1 MAAAFAFACT
11 VASSAALAQSST
23 DAAFAETLYRQGRDL
38 MAQGKAA
45 EACPKFAESQRLD
58 PATGTLL
65 NLAACYETV
74 GRLASAWLAY
84 TEAAVAARRDG
95 RADRVNFAEQR
106 ITRLEPKLSRLTVV
120 VSAGAEVEGLEVR
133 LNGALLGSASR
144 GVPTPLDPGTYRIE
158 ATAPGKKRWS
168 EQLVIGKDA
177 ATHTAT
183 VPPLEDAPLDSPDTP
198 EAGAGGGAPLSGAD
212 ELARERPLTT
222 PIYLTGGA
230 TLALVAASAV
240 TGVVY
245 LQRKSDFEDAN
256 DSQNTSVSERE
267 VHDLRDRA
275 QSMALIS
282 TALTAAA
289 VVGAGITAGL
299 YFSRPE
305 QPARSALR
313 TRRSSALPRLAP
325 LVAPG
330 SAGLWIFGDL

>member
-1 MAAAFAFACT
+1 T
-11 VASSAALAQSST
+11 VASGAALAQSST
-23 DAAFAETLYRQGRDL
+23 GAAFAETLYRQGRDL

-106 ITRLEPKLSRLTVV
+106 ITLLEPKLSRLTVV
-120 VSAGAEVEGLEVR
+120 VGPGADAPGLEVR
-133 LNGALLGSASR
+133 LNGALFGSASR
-144 GVPTPLDPGTYRIE
+144 GVPTPVDPGTYRIE

-183 VPPLEDAPLDSPDTP
+183 VPPLEDAPPDSAATP
-198 EAGAGGGAPLSGAD
+198 STGADGSATLSGGD
-212 ELARERPLTT
+212 ELARERPLTA
-222 PIYLTGGA
+222 PIYLAAGA
-230 TLALVAASAV
+230 TLALAAGSAV

-245 LQRKSDFEDAN
+245 LQRKSDFDDAN
-256 DSQNTSVSERE
+256 ANMDRDVSKAE
-267 VHDLRDRA
+267 VEDLRDRA
-275 QSMALIS
+275 QSMALVS

-305 QPARSALR
+305 QPASSALR

-330 SAGLWIFGDL
+330 AAGLWLFGDL